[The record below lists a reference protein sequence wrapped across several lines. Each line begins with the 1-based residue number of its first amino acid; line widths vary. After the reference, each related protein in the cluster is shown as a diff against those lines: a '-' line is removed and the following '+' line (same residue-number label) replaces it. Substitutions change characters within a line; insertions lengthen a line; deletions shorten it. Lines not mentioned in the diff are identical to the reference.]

1 MARTFSRTF
10 RIQEYEHFQQ
20 QLADNNIVGQT
31 VLYDIRNTN
40 VSKINVR
47 GCQVSEVKQYDDDDD
62 DDEDN
67 DYI

>member
-1 MARTFSRTF
+1 MARTLSRTF

-20 QLADNNIVGQT
+20 QLADNQT

-40 VSKINVR
+40 VSKINVS
-47 GCQVSEVKQYDDDDD
+47 GCQVNEVQQYDDNDDDDD
-62 DDEDN
+62 VDN